1 MRMLSKSDESRDV
14 RTKTG
19 MSETRLGIG
28 TTSSGAD
35 ATALNCDDGGHR
47 GQPELLRVPGGQ
59 GHPRCAFVPRPPARC
74 ADGFVVTTNRR
85 IVDADNSDADARL
98 PTQLPQAIP
107 GTSTPRGISSSPSRA
122 IPRTRAT
129 TRALRRSARRRRTSP
144 PTPSPRRST
153 RSRTRRTRHPPTK
166 SPTVPAAA
174 TGSPPRARA
183 APPRSPSSRVPPT
196 LTSYASRACEAA
208 SFDPRNPPDRRRGWT
223 PPAPP
228 PLASTTSRATN
239 ETSAPTLSPA
249 RPRRTP
255 RVSVRV
261 CLSARPPPTSIS
273 ERRARRD
280 TSPDTRV
287 SSPPPRI
294 TTRR

>member
-1 MRMLSKSDESRDV
+1 MNVRDPSRNRHYFLPRGRDGV
-14 RTKTG
+14 ELRRWWPPRA
-19 MSETRLGIG
+19 TR
-28 TTSSGAD
+28 A
-35 ATALNCDDGGHR
+35 
-47 GQPELLRVPGGQ
+47 LRVPGGQ
-59 GHPRCAFVPRPPARC
+59 GHPRCAFVPRPPARR

-85 IVDADNSDADARL
+85 IVDTDNSDADARL

-107 GTSTPRGISSSPSRA
+107 GTSTPRGISSFPSRG

-196 LTSYASRACEAA
+196 LTNYASRACEAA
-208 SFDPRNPPDRRRGWT
+208 SFDPCNPPDRRRGWT
-223 PPAPP
+223 PPPALTPP
-228 PLASTTSRATN
+228 PLASAPGLALLIPIKGHSTN
-239 ETSAPTLSPA
+239 ETSAPTGGGA
-249 RPRRTP
+249 R
-255 RVSVRV
+255 
-261 CLSARPPPTSIS
+261 APPPNAAGIGAGLSQRATTS
-273 ERRARRD
+273 D
-280 TSPDTRV
+280 LNLG
-287 SSPPPRI
+287 
-294 TTRR
+294 TTRATRHVPGYARFRRRRPTSA

>member
-1 MRMLSKSDESRDV
+1 
-14 RTKTG
+14 
-19 MSETRLGIG
+19 MSETPLGIG
-28 TTSSGAD
+28 TTSSRAD

-59 GHPRCAFVPRPPARC
+59 GHPRCAFVPRPPARR

-166 SPTVPAAA
+166 SPDGTGGGYWIASSSKSGSTSKPFIARSTYSHELCEPRVRGGVVRPVQPSRPATRMDAA
-174 TGSPPRARA
+174 GA
-183 APPRSPSSRVPPT
+183 APARLDDVSR
-196 LTSYASRACEAA
+196 YERDFGA
-208 SFDPRNPPDRRRGWT
+208 DPLAR
-223 PPAPP
+223 APP
-228 PLASTTSRATN
+228 PNAAGIGAGLSQRATTSDLTLGTTRATRHVPGY
-239 ETSAPTLSPA
+239 AGFVA
-249 RPRRTP
+249 RP
-255 RVSVRV
+255 
-261 CLSARPPPTSIS
+261 A
-273 ERRARRD
+273 
-280 TSPDTRV
+280 
-287 SSPPPRI
+287 
-294 TTRR
+294 